1 MNTDFDNGLVNYDM
15 ISNIYDISR
24 AACVETVNRLKKI
37 LHASKQ
43 SHLLDLGCGTGN
55 YTASLQQHAVSV
67 TGIDISTG
75 MLRQARTKFPAIQ
88 FIQGDV
94 TQLPFSPNT
103 FDGAFAVQVLHHIKE
118 KGKFLKETFR
128 VLKKGAYFAIDSCS
142 HRQMRTFWF
151 YHYFPKG
158 LEADLARIPDCDE
171 IASLLEKSGFINVG
185 VETYYSDIILD
196 YDKPERYLEKEY
208 RDGQSTFYLLSEN
221 EIESG
226 CQKLRKDIES
236 GIITNI
242 IRPRIEKE
250 MKTGCSCIIYGQKRS
265 VPHGTKSGGI

>member
-1 MNTDFDNGLVNYDM
+1 MSADFSFKSINYDKV
-15 ISNIYDISR
+15 SAVYDVSR
-24 AACVETVNRLKKI
+24 AVCAETVNRLI
-37 LHASKQ
+37 ETLHVDKR

-55 YTASLQQHAVSV
+55 YAGAFSHYAADV
-67 TGIDISTG
+67 TGIDISAG
-75 MLRQARTKFPAIQ
+75 MLRQARTKFPDIQ

-94 TQLPFSPNT
+94 TQLPFGSNT
-103 FDGAFAVQVLHHIKE
+103 FDGAFTVQVLHHIKE

-158 LEADLARIPDCDE
+158 LEVDLARIPDCAE

-185 VETYYSDIILD
+185 VETYYSDIIVD

-208 RDGQSTFYLLSEN
+208 RDGQSTFYLLSPN

-226 CQKLRKDIES
+226 CQKLREDIES

-242 IRPRIEKE
+242 ILPYKEKE
-250 MKTGCSCIIYGQKRS
+250 MNTGCSCIIYGQKRS
-265 VPHGTKSGGI
+265 ISHGT